1 MRKGD
6 TRMSRQ
12 KPIPTD
18 RVVIIETKK
27 GKTIAIWNEPS
38 QEFVMANQK
47 AVLYKGKRSDTYFAT
62 DYINERD
69 IIDWA
74 ELC

>member
-1 MRKGD
+1 
-6 TRMSRQ
+6 MSRQ

-18 RVVIIETKK
+18 RVVIVETEQ

-38 QEFVMANQK
+38 QKFVTANIQ
-47 AVLYKGKRSDTYFAT
+47 ADLYKGKWNDTYFET
-62 DYINERD
+62 EHIDERD

-74 ELC
+74 EL